1 MEQADQDTGTPG
13 SGARAG
19 LLLTESPPA
28 PTELDA
34 TSTMCHFGNI
44 LGTNKRKA
52 KKETEVWRPTVRPG
66 SGPTPEEEG
75 RGHGQCRPPPQ
86 V

>member
-13 SGARAG
+13 SGAPAG

-34 TSTMCHFGNI
+34 ASTMCHFGNI
-44 LGTNKRKA
+44 LALRIPGTWK
-52 KKETEVWRPTVRPG
+52 PG
-66 SGPTPEEEG
+66 GLPSMGSH
-75 RGHGQCRPPPQ
+75 RVGHD
-86 V
+86 

>member
-13 SGARAG
+13 SGAPAG

-34 TSTMCHFGNI
+34 ASTMCHFGNI
-44 LGTNKRKA
+44 LALRIPGTWMSLAATYYARPSSY
-52 KKETEVWRPTVRPG
+52 KETE
-66 SGPTPEEEG
+66 
-75 RGHGQCRPPPQ
+75 CDL
-86 V
+86 

>member
-34 TSTMCHFGNI
+34 ASTMCHFGNI
-44 LGTNKRKA
+44 LGTNKR
-52 KKETEVWRPTVRPG
+52 TESYEQTLERYSPVT
-66 SGPTPEEEG
+66 TMNE
-75 RGHGQCRPPPQ
+75 Q
-86 V
+86 VQFH